1 MNAEL
6 ELVQKV
12 LKCAKE
18 QKGKIVFFLECGIYY
33 VSNNLVSPMDGRVH
47 LADGEIDKFVDLVND
62 GVEFEKAIH
71 LSKLVKKPVNKEWYG
86 QTKGMYRMS
95 VTR

>member
-47 LADGEIDKFVDLVND
+47 LTDGEIDKFIDLINE
-62 GVEFEKAIH
+62 GVEFEKVS
-71 LSKLVKKPVNKEWYG
+71 L
-86 QTKGMYRMS
+86 
-95 VTR
+95 

>member
-18 QKGKIVFFLECGIYY
+18 QKGKNVFFLECGIYY
-33 VSNNLVSPMDGRVH
+33 VSNNLVNPMDGRIH
-47 LADGEIDKFVDLVND
+47 LTDGEIDKFVDLID
-62 GVEFEKAIH
+62 EGIEFEKAIH
-71 LSKLVKKPVNKEWYG
+71 LSKLVRKPVNKEWYG
-86 QTKGMYRMS
+86 QTKRMYRMS
-95 VTR
+95 ATR